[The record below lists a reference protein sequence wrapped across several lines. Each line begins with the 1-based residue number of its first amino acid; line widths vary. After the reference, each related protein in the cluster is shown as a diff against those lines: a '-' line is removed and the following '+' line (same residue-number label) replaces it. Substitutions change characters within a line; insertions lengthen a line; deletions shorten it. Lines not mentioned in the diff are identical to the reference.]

1 MAILH
6 SRFRRCI
13 FSKRMPYTGGM
24 TADGP
29 GDSSSAGSGLK
40 NGLFWR
46 PSELNWKFL
55 AWEFKEDGKAAD
67 ADTGFKDTLHA

>member
-13 FSKRMPYTGGM
+13 FSTRMPYTGGM
-24 TADGP
+24 TSDAGDALVHDG
-29 GDSSSAGSGLK
+29 GLK
-40 NGLFWR
+40 HGLFWR

-55 AWEFKEDGKAAD
+55 AWEFKEDGKD
-67 ADTGFKDTLHA
+67 GDKCVKLDELMHV